1 MHVKTSGEQRLK
13 IYGKMKFKTGSELAC
28 QLLNSYIQSHFKCP
42 FKRDE
47 PKIERQKAQK
57 IQLVHSRN

>member
-1 MHVKTSGEQRLK
+1 
-13 IYGKMKFKTGSELAC
+13 MKFKTGSELAC

-47 PKIERQKAQK
+47 SKIERQKDQK
-57 IQLVHSRN
+57 IHPVHSRN